1 MNLLFRMTIIAV
13 VLVMVTGLYSLI
25 TTKNL
30 VRMVISLELL
40 TKSVMLLIIV
50 IGYIIKRPG
59 LAQSMVITMIVIEVS
74 TVAVAV
80 GIAVGLFRHY
90 GTLNIQQIRSFK
102 SKED

>member
-1 MNLLFRMTIIAV
+1 MNLLYSLSIITV

-30 VRMVISLELL
+30 VRMIISLELL

-50 IGYIIKRPG
+50 TGYAVKRTG
-59 LAQSMVITMIVIEVS
+59 LTQSMVVTMIVIEVA
-74 TVAVAV
+74 TVAVAA
-80 GIAVGLFRHY
+80 GIAVGLFQHY

-102 SKED
+102 SKEE